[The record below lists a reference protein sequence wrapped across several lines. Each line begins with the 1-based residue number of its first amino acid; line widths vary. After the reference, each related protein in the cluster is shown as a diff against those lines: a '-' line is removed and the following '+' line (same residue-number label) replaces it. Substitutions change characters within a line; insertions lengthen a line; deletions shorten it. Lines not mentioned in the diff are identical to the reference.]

1 MCTPARG
8 DHQCPVPLVGPVYP
22 CIIPVA
28 SAVIS
33 LTLSCR
39 RLGAGA
45 GAGAVAG
52 LAKLRVLGPALAA
65 AITAVIDII

>member
-1 MCTPARG
+1 M
-8 DHQCPVPLVGPVYP
+8 YP

-33 LTLSCR
+33 LTLSCS

-65 AITAVIDII
+65 AITAVVDII

>member
-1 MCTPARG
+1 M
-8 DHQCPVPLVGPVYP
+8 YP

-45 GAGAVAG
+45 G

-65 AITAVIDII
+65 AITAVVDII